1 MIGFPKNLNT
11 KADYEYVRQ
20 HFVPELW
27 RPKFQEL
34 LDTEKDW
41 FFVKELTS
49 QEEGIEDDTHK
60 IEEQLEQDDVEAQ
73 SAEPAKVFYQFEYRV
88 NPDCKLLQ
96 LGYTHDE
103 VVELLQ

>member
-20 HFVPELW
+20 HFTPELW

-49 QEEGIEDDTHK
+49 RESGYFSISRPLKSCTSF
-60 IEEQLEQDDVEAQ
+60 IIFVPVNR
-73 SAEPAKVFYQFEYRV
+73 SA
-88 NPDCKLLQ
+88 
-96 LGYTHDE
+96 T
-103 VVELLQ
+103 

>member
-20 HFVPELW
+20 HFARELW

-34 LDTEKDW
+34 LDTEMDW

-49 QEEGIEDDTHK
+49 REEGIEDDTHK
-60 IEEQLEQDDVEAQ
+60 IEEQLEQDGGEAQ
-73 SAEPAKVFYQFEYRV
+73 NAEPTKMFYQFEYRV

-96 LGYTHDE
+96 LGYSHDE
-103 VVELLQ
+103 VVEILR